1 MATFFGDVQYSQNG
15 TVANPCLSTS
25 DFSMEH
31 VVLINT
37 NRSSTNKGED
47 FAKNGFLNHVPMG
60 IHPPWGFNP
69 KLEPSRKGMENRTPA
84 DKWMFTVPDSGLLV
98 LTDPHIALYN
108 HIP

>member
-1 MATFFGDVQYSQNG
+1 
-15 TVANPCLSTS
+15 
-25 DFSMEH
+25 MEH